1 MTETATTRTPFRLWP
16 FRLWPTRTD
25 ASPRPAA
32 QTSPSPQG
40 RPRLTLP
47 GWLPRTALRRGAA
60 PTRDDERALH
70 DLRAALDHSDW

>member
-16 FRLWPTRTD
+16 FHLWPPRTD

-32 QTSPSPQG
+32 QTFPSPQG

-47 GWLPRTALRRGAA
+47 AWLPRTVLRRGAA
-60 PTRDDERALH
+60 PTRDDERALD
-70 DLRAALDHSDW
+70 DLRAALDRSDW